1 MNQQEM
7 EVLINHI
14 VIKQDE
20 LMQAIK
26 SVRVEPDFSSMI
38 TELERNRA
46 ILEENLKVSKSR
58 NEEATQLFGEQIQT
72 RISNQKILNQVITRN
87 SELLAYFKDLDTNKK
102 MLKINHLAIW
112 IKRNVAWIAFFSL
125 CVTFCFALYFIEFK
139 RNTKPVYHNL
149 TESQLKLLD
158 QYVTDHP
165 GSIDSIFYGTKK
177 VKNTSPVNRK

>member
-26 SVRVEPDFSSMI
+26 AVRVEPDFSSML

-46 ILEENLKVSKSR
+46 LLEENLKVSKSR
-58 NEEATQLFGEQIQT
+58 NEEATKLFGEQIQT
-72 RISNQKILNQVITRN
+72 RISNQKILNQVIARN
-87 SELLAYFKDLDTNKK
+87 SELLGYFKDLDTNKK
-102 MLKINHLAIW
+102 VLKINQLASW
-112 IKRNVAWIAFFSL
+112 VKANVAWIDFFSL
-125 CVTFCFALYFIEFK
+125 CVTFCFALYFIEFE

-165 GSIDSIFYGTKK
+165 GSIDSLFNVT
-177 VKNTSPVNRK
+177 KNTKNISPVNRK